1 MEVCTYQSVAC
12 STTMW
17 GEEEDSLLFIYMR
30 VALGNGRTDASS
42 VVYVRRTP
50 SELPSARDRQPA
62 DRHPYIHGPWSRRN
76 GFAGRERERETYRT
90 NAPQNT
96 SLVPTTHFTAK
107 TPLPRL
113 NVASSKLFFRI
124 IILVS
129 YLIFRLEMGRDKS
142 EGRSGK
148 KYIDIVSDRELQTP
162 SQACRKNWEM
172 WEMWKWHGRILQDSY
187 RL

>member
-12 STTMW
+12 STTM
-17 GEEEDSLLFIYMR
+17 GGEEDSLLFYCMR
-30 VALGNGRTDASS
+30 PTDASS
-42 VVYVRRTP
+42 VVSVRRTP
-50 SELPSARDRQPA
+50 SELPSARDGQPA
-62 DRHPYIHGPWSRRN
+62 DRHTYMDLGL
-76 GFAGRERERETYRT
+76 AGMVLPEERERDIPYTCTSETRLSFQ
-90 NAPQNT
+90 PLIHSQ
-96 SLVPTTHFTAK
+96 

-113 NVASSKLFFRI
+113 NVASSKLFFPYHYPRI
-124 IILVS
+124 VS
-129 YLIFRLEMGRDKS
+129 YLSSGDGDKS

>member
-62 DRHPYIHGPWSRRN
+62 DLTYIHGPWSRRPEES
-76 GFAGRERERETYRT
+76 ERARETYRT
-90 NAPQNT
+90 HAPQNT
-96 SLVPTTHFTAK
+96 SLVPPTHSQPNTSS
-107 TPLPRL
+107 
-113 NVASSKLFFRI
+113 SSK
-124 IILVS
+124 
-129 YLIFRLEMGRDKS
+129 
-142 EGRSGK
+142 
-148 KYIDIVSDRELQTP
+148 
-162 SQACRKNWEM
+162 CRKQQAFFFVSLSSY
-172 WEMWKWHGRILQDSY
+172 RILSFVWRWEGTNRREDQE
-187 RL
+187 RNI

>member
-50 SELPSARDRQPA
+50 SELPSARDGQPA
-62 DRHPYIHGPWSRRN
+62 DRHTYMDLGL
-76 GFAGRERERETYRT
+76 AGRKRASERERHTVHMHLRT
-90 NAPQNT
+90 RRSFQPLIHSQNT
-96 SLVPTTHFTAK
+96 SS
-107 TPLPRL
+107 
-113 NVASSKLFFRI
+113 SSKCRKQQAFSRI

-129 YLIFRLEMGRDKS
+129 YLIFRLEMGQI
-142 EGRSGK
+142 GGK
-148 KYIDIVSDRELQTP
+148 I
-162 SQACRKNWEM
+162 RKE
-172 WEMWKWHGRILQDSY
+172 IY
-187 RL
+187 RYSFG

>member
-17 GEEEDSLLFIYMR
+17 GGEEDSLLFIYMR

-42 VVYVRRTP
+42 VVYMYGGLQASYLVP
-50 SELPSARDRQPA
+50 EMGNLPTD
-62 DRHPYIHGPWSRRN
+62 IHTYMDLGL
-76 GFAGRERERETYRT
+76 AGRKRANERERQTVHMHLRT
-90 NAPQNT
+90 RRSFQPLIHSQ
-96 SLVPTTHFTAK
+96 

-113 NVASSKLFFRI
+113 NVASSKLFFPYHYPRI
-124 IILVS
+124 VS
-129 YLIFRLEMGRDKS
+129 YLSSGDGDKS

>member
-1 MEVCTYQSVAC
+1 
-12 STTMW
+12 
-17 GEEEDSLLFIYMR
+17 MR

-50 SELPSARDRQPA
+50 SELPSARDGQPA
-62 DRHPYIHGPWSRRN
+62 DRHTYMDLGL
-76 GFAGRERERETYRT
+76 AGRKRASERERHTVHMHLR
-90 NAPQNT
+90 NT
-96 SLVPTTHFTAK
+96 SLVPTTHSQPNTSS
-107 TPLPRL
+107 
-113 NVASSKLFFRI
+113 SSKCRKQQAFF
-124 IILVS
+124 LVS
-129 YLIFRLEMGRDKS
+129 LSSYRILSFVWRWDKS

>member
-1 MEVCTYQSVAC
+1 
-12 STTMW
+12 MW
-17 GEEEDSLLFIYMR
+17 GGEDSLLFIYMR

-50 SELPSARDRQPA
+50 SELPSARDGQPA
-62 DRHPYIHGPWSRRN
+62 DRHTVH
-76 GFAGRERERETYRT
+76 TY
-90 NAPQNT
+90 APQKHVARSNHSFHSQNT
-96 SLVPTTHFTAK
+96 SS
-107 TPLPRL
+107 
-113 NVASSKLFFRI
+113 SSKMSQAASFFPVSLSSYRI
-124 IILVS
+124 LSFVW
-129 YLIFRLEMGRDKS
+129 RWDKS

>member
-17 GEEEDSLLFIYMR
+17 GEEDWSLFIYMR

-50 SELPSARDRQPA
+50 SELPSARDGQPA
-62 DRHPYIHGPWSRRN
+62 DRHTYMDLGL
-76 GFAGRERERETYRT
+76 AGRKRASERERHTVHMHLRT
-90 NAPQNT
+90 RRSFQPLIHSQNT
-96 SLVPTTHFTAK
+96 SS
-107 TPLPRL
+107 
-113 NVASSKLFFRI
+113 SSKCRKQQAFFPYHYPRI
-124 IILVS
+124 VS
-129 YLIFRLEMGRDKS
+129 YLSSGDGDKS
-142 EGRSGK
+142 EGGSGK